1 MGPAFS
7 KRSILRPPKGT
18 LKPSRVARFPSSN
31 GHNFRPVPA
40 LDEVATISHNDPIV
54 SVVIEI
60 GVRLA
65 SLRFIRLL
73 LACLFV
79 VTASADAVAA
89 VFDLCGNAHA
99 QTSNEHRHADT
110 TAHQDTAD
118 DAGVVVTSTIDDMVP
133 SNDTKSDGVNQ
144 GLVSTCHS
152 NAAGCPG
159 CIAPADMALAMPGSD
174 SIVFPHLS
182 VSGDSADLHG
192 DLRPPKLS

>member
-1 MGPAFS
+1 M
-7 KRSILRPPKGT
+7 
-18 LKPSRVARFPSSN
+18 
-31 GHNFRPVPA
+31 
-40 LDEVATISHNDPIV
+40 
-54 SVVIEI
+54 
-60 GVRLA
+60 RLA

-89 VFDLCGNAHA
+89 ISNLCGTAHA
-99 QTSNEHRHADT
+99 QTGSEHAHAHPT
-110 TAHQDTAD
+110 SHQDTAD
-118 DAGVVVTSTIDDMVP
+118 DAGAVVASTIDDIVP

-159 CIAPADMALAMPGSD
+159 CIAPADMALATPGSD